1 MFADQPDT
9 IRLPPTITAASGRP
23 VGGPLKRGVDV
34 IAASTTLIVLAPLLA
49 IVSLLVLATLGRP
62 ILSRHPH
69 MGFGGRAICC
79 YRFRTRQGSG
89 ADGQLTPLGALL
101 TVSGI
106 DKLPQLISVLTGDL
120 SCVGPRPMIKDHQG
134 CHGIETSPYLRAR
147 PGLAGEGREAS
158 PVISSD
164 EVAALD
170 STYVRNWSMRSDIS
184 ILFRTIP
191 VLMRTENANQKS
203 Q

>member
-1 MFADQPDT
+1 MFFAGDT
-9 IRLPPTITAASGRP
+9 VRLPPTMTASSGTP
-23 VGGPLKRGVDV
+23 VGGLLKRGVDV
-34 IAASTTLIVLAPLLA
+34 VAASTTLILLAPLLV
-49 IVSLLVLATLGRP
+49 IVSLLVLATLGRH
-62 ILSRHPH
+62 IICRHPH
-69 MGFGGRAICC
+69 MGFGGHVIGC
-79 YRFRTRQGSG
+79 YRFRTRQASG
-89 ADGQLTPLGALL
+89 AHGRLTSLGALL
-101 TVSGI
+101 TASGI